1 MPRPTREGARHDKK
15 TDALHLLASFAMIVA
30 TVLLACAAAALAV
43 SEKETF
49 SGKNCKVAHASYD
62 GTNHEIYTVNLGV
75 GGAFQ
80 ITNSTDD
87 LDKG

>member
-1 MPRPTREGARHDKK
+1 MPRPMREGARRDNK

-30 TVLLACAAAALAV
+30 TVLACAAAALAV

>member
-1 MPRPTREGARHDKK
+1 MPRPMREGARHDNK
-15 TDALHLLASFAMIVA
+15 TDALHLLASFAMSVA
-30 TVLLACAAAALAV
+30 TVLLACAAAVLAV
-43 SEKETF
+43 SEKEIF
-49 SGKNCKVAHASYD
+49 SGKNCKIAYASYD